1 MSLYSSL
8 TRSAFETLR
17 SNPMHTFMSIL
28 GLVIGVAALVGVLSL
43 GDGLEAFAREQ
54 IEQTTD
60 LNMVTV
66 SPRTTD
72 MIDGLRVRR
81 PNAIMLTAS
90 DAASMRVEVAEEA
103 SVTFASREAVRVT
116 VPGDTLSAATFLM
129 MADEGASTMM
139 PGDLLHGRWMTPEEF
154 NGSAPQAVVNASF
167 ASRLFPDQDPKDV
180 VNRTLQVNGVAVSVV
195 GVADAPDGV
204 PIGLVVPH
212 ALEGIRSGAS
222 QPFIAVKV
230 TAVERVPDVKDA
242 IAQWATGRFEAG
254 SDAIVM
260 QSNEFRVDQVQRGVR
275 LFKIIMGL
283 ITGIS
288 VIVGGVG
295 IMNVM
300 MMAVTERTREIGVRK
315 ATGARRQDIVFQ
327 FMVESVAIS
336 AFGSLV
342 GLVVGLLAVFA
353 VTPLIRAFAEVPFS
367 AAFTTGSFLVIVV
380 IAGVVGISFGTY
392 PAYRAAKLSP
402 VDAIRHE

>member
-43 GDGLEAFAREQ
+43 GDGLEAFARDQ

-66 SPRTTD
+66 SSKTTD
-72 MIDGLRVRR
+72 MVDGLRVRR
-81 PNAIMLTAS
+81 PDAITLSVS
-90 DAASMRVEVAEEA
+90 DAASLRREVAAEA
-103 SVTFASREAVRVT
+103 GVAYASREAVRVT
-116 VPGDTLSAATFLM
+116 VPGDTVSAATFLM

-139 PGDLLHGRWMTPEEF
+139 PGDLLHGRWMTPDEF
-154 NGSAPQAVVNASF
+154 NTGAPLAVVNASF
-167 ASRLFPDQDPKDV
+167 SSRLFPDQDHGSLLD
-180 VNRTLQVNGVAVSVV
+180 RTLQINGVDVTVL
-195 GVADAPDGV
+195 GVAEAPDGV

-212 ALEGIRSGAS
+212 ALDGIRSGAS

-230 TAVERVPDVKDA
+230 FAVEGVPDVKKTIDA
-242 IAQWATGRFEAG
+242 WASTHFVRG
-254 SDAIVM
+254 SDAIIM
-260 QSNEFRVDQVQRGVR
+260 QSNEFRVEQVQQGVR

-315 ATGARRQDIVFQ
+315 AAGARRKDIVFQ
-327 FMVESVAIS
+327 FMVESVTIS

-342 GLVVGLLAVFA
+342 GLVVGLLAVLA
-353 VTPLIRAFAEVPFS
+353 VTPAIRAFADVPFS
-367 AAFTTGSFLVIVV
+367 AAFTAGSFMVIVV
-380 IAGVVGISFGTY
+380 IAGVVGITFGTY
-392 PAYRAAKLSP
+392 PAYRAAKLHP